1 MRALL
6 LATLVLGLAA
16 CGDRDPVAPG
26 ERSYQGK
33 RDTKP
38 WDNEPLAVEY
48 RGTKW
53 NKGDQAGWET
63 QIKTRQ
69 MAQHEH
75 KRIYQ

>member
-6 LATLVLGLAA
+6 LAALVLGLAGCA
-16 CGDRDPVAPG
+16 DRDEVAQG

-33 RDTKP
+33 RDSKP
-38 WDNEPLAVEY
+38 WDNEPF
-48 RGTKW
+48 
-53 NKGDQAGWET
+53 KGDRAGWET